1 MHPLCSRSSRERD
14 AVDCVTINFPRA
26 LPFKT
31 EKTAVCDEIN
41 TNYCT
46 YVEKRV
52 RCGIEPGAI
61 KIRYQINFLFL

>member
-31 EKTAVCDEIN
+31 EKTAICDEIN

-52 RCGIEPGAI
+52 MRHRTGSD
-61 KIRYQINFLFL
+61 